1 MLQENAMAR
10 PFEGIRVID
19 VTHVL
24 AGPFATYQLAVL
36 GADVIKVEHPDEP
49 DQSRSGG
56 TDKVLNRAQLGTSFL
71 AQASNKRA
79 ITSISRQSATATSRS
94 WWRPPM
100 CSWKTTVRVR
110 SKRSASA
117 TRR

>member
-1 MLQENAMAR
+1 MR

-49 DQSRSGG
+49 DQSRGNG
-56 TDKVLNRAQLGTSFL
+56 TDKALNRRNMGTSFL
-71 AQASNKRA
+71 TQASNKRA
-79 ITSISRQSATATSRS
+79 ITLHLKQPADPDSLTTRAATAAILAGHY
-94 WWRPPM
+94 RPG
-100 CSWKTTVRVR
+100 
-110 SKRSASA
+110 
-117 TRR
+117 

>member
-1 MLQENAMAR
+1 MAR

-56 TDKVLNRAQLGTSFL
+56 TDKALNRAQLGTAFL
-71 AQASNKRA
+71 AQGSNKRA
-79 ITSISRQSATATSRS
+79 ITLDLKTEA
-94 WWRPPM
+94 RPRGPQAAGRDRR
-100 CSWKTTVRVR
+100 RVR
-110 SKRSASA
+110 RELPARRARSARPRLCA
-117 TRR
+117 I

>member
-1 MLQENAMAR
+1 MQMTFVCCVQWRHEEGAMR

-49 DQSRSGG
+49 DQSRGAG
-56 TDKVLNRAQLGTSFL
+56 TDKALNRRHMGTSFL
-71 AQASNKRA
+71 TQASNKRA
-79 ITSISRQSATATSRS
+79 ITLDL
-94 WWRPPM
+94 
-100 CSWKTTVRVR
+100 KTEGDR
-110 SKRSASA
+110 
-117 TRR
+117 

>member
-1 MLQENAMAR
+1 VLLQEHAMAR

-19 VTHVL
+19 VTHVF

-56 TDKVLNRAQLGTSFL
+56 TDRTLNRAQLGTSLL
-71 AQASNKRA
+71 AQASPTRA
-79 ITSISRQSATATSRS
+79 PSLGRL
-94 WWRPPM
+94 
-100 CSWKTTVRVR
+100 
-110 SKRSASA
+110 
-117 TRR
+117 